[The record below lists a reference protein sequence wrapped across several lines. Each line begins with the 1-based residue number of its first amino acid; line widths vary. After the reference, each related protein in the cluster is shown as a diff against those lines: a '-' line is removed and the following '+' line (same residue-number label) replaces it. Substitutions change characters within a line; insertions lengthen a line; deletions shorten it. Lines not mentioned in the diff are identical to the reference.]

1 MDPLVTLIGA
11 LMLVISIM
19 LSPLSS
25 RLGMPVLL
33 IFLVVGMIMG
43 EDGPG
48 GILFDDFE
56 LAFLIANLALGV
68 ILLDGGMRTRA
79 ETFRVGLRPAL
90 VLASVGVFPDRLR
103 GRPGGLVGVRHALAD
118 STADRRHYLLHRR
131 SCGVLAASGAR
142 PSFERTGQC
151 NPGNR
156 VRQQR
161 PDGDFPDPDAGHH
174 D

>member
-90 VLASVGVFPDRLR
+90 VLASVGVFL
-103 GRPGGLVGVRHALAD
+103 
-118 STADRRHYLLHRR
+118 T
-131 SCGVLAASGAR
+131 ASGAGLVAWWVFDMHWLTAPPMPNCFTSISSAIQ
-142 PSFERTGQC
+142 PSDVPPASIMVTSI
-151 NPGNR
+151 R
-156 VRQQR
+156 VRKIAIGSLL
-161 PDGDFPDPDAGHH
+161 PDSISRVALTRSFK
-174 D
+174 